1 MYGANGDEM
10 ILSGGGTETG
20 SDNYRVFVG
29 QEVGL
34 MYGYVSDGMY
44 SFDDFTF
51 NPTTKKW
58 DIVTTKDENGV
69 PIVTD
74 CSGVLSRAGG
84 YFGPGH
90 MKLKDLN
97 GDGVIDAD
105 NDRKVIGHALPK
117 HTGGFSFNAGWKGFD
132 VTAMFNWSYGNDI
145 LNINKVDYTSY
156 TGSKRYQNL
165 SNDMRLANRFTTID
179 PVTGLNIYYGEYAN
193 PERLQEI
200 NSNASIWH
208 PLMNNTITTDWL
220 VEDGSFLRLGVL
232 TLWDFLF

>member
-1 MYGANGDEM
+1 MAAGNIKCVDVNEDGIVDPNDMVVIGDP
-10 ILSGGGTETG
+10 
-20 SDNYRVFVG
+20 NP
-29 QEVGL
+29 
-34 MYGYVSDGMY
+34 
-44 SFDDFTF
+44 DFTYGF
-51 NPTTKKW
+51 QTRLEWKNISLSASFT
-58 DIVTTKDENGV
+58 GV
-69 PIVTD
+69 
-74 CSGVLSRAGG
+74 
-84 YFGPGH
+84 
-90 MKLKDLN
+90 
-97 GDGVIDAD
+97 
-105 NDRKVIGHALPK
+105 
-117 HTGGFSFNAGWKGFD
+117 
-132 VTAMFNWSYGNDI
+132 YGNDI

-232 TLWDFLF
+232 TLG